1 MYDPEKNPRA
11 FRWTS
16 LSREF
21 SRAGYE
27 VHVVANTKTSVPG
40 VKVYGR
46 HIRKSVE
53 VDKATKESVKVKK
66 SFLRSIIRSALKAV
80 AWPDLTV
87 RWVPWATL
95 TTFKLM
101 KVNDYSLVITSSH
114 PMTSHLPVLILS
126 KLKMVKVKSWISDFG
141 DPFGLVNNHELN
153 NQLLYGKLNFLYEK
167 SVCRNSNFVSVT
179 TVETKELYE
188 KGYELKGKV
197 GVIAPVLSMEKNSTS
212 ESNPFSAKVNYV
224 FAGTLYKEIRNP
236 KVVLEFA
243 EYLSKHDP
251 DAVVHFFGSL
261 GDCDD
266 IFENVSSNVVVHGLI
281 DRARLN
287 DYFVYSDGII
297 NIGNN
302 TMYQLP
308 SKIIEAIAYEKF
320 ILNFVQESYDT
331 SIKYLSKHPAHSNIK
346 SSEDFSKVISDLEK
360 FRKNHLDLSIF
371 SKKVIEEHRPENVA
385 AKYLEKAK

>member
-27 VHVVANTKTSVPG
+27 VHVVANTETSVPG

-46 HIRKSVE
+46 LMHKPLRADE
-53 VDKATKESVKVKK
+53 ATKEAVKIKK
-66 SFLRSIIRSALKAV
+66 SFLRSFIRSIIKAV

-95 TTFKLM
+95 TIYKLM
-101 KVNDYSLVITSSH
+101 KENEYSLVITSSH
-114 PMTSHLPVLILS
+114 PITSHLPLLILF
-126 KLKMVKVKSWISDFG
+126 KLRMVKVRSWISDFG
-141 DPFGLVNNHELN
+141 DPFGLVDNHELN
-153 NQLLYGKLNFLYEK
+153 NQALYGKLNFLYEK

-179 TVETKELYE
+179 TAETKALYE
-188 KGYELKGKV
+188 KGYDLKGKI

-212 ESNPFSAKVNYV
+212 ESNPFNAKVNYV

-251 DAVVHFFGSL
+251 DAVIHFFGSL

-287 DYFVYSDGII
+287 DYFVHSDGII
-297 NIGNN
+297 NIGNS
-302 TMYQLP
+302 TLYQLP

-320 ILNFVQESYDT
+320 ILNFVQETHDT
-331 SIKYLSKHPAHSNIK
+331 SIKYLSEHPAHSNIK
-346 SSEDFSKVISDLEK
+346 SSEDFSKAISDLEK
-360 FRKNHLDLSIF
+360 FRKNNLDLSVF
-371 SKKVIEEHRPENVA
+371 SKKVVEEHRPENVA
-385 AKYLEKAK
+385 AKYLEKVK